1 MPFHEYLLNLSS
13 ESSILTLL
21 KAYVL
26 IQIYIIAD
34 AEGLSKKLNSKML
47 GTISNIIEKEIT
59 SIIGIEKTKQI
70 SLRMHGDLKANQE
83 SLKDLYESFRN
94 YVEIDEV
101 FRTKF
106 EGINKDIIENTG
118 ILFISNKNEQSI
130 LETVNSG
137 VVKNDKYEFIFGDI
151 D

>member
-1 MPFHEYLLNLSS
+1 M
-13 ESSILTLL
+13 
-21 KAYVL
+21 